1 MRKVAIITGGSS
13 GMGFE
18 AAKIIGDDYLIVIA
32 SRSEEKLKK
41 ASNELKNLNI
51 DVIYKTLDISNKE
64 SIYHFINEIKDIGDI
79 KVLIHSAGMSP
90 HMGDYKTIIDA
101 NAIGSVILNQEIL
114 KLMNNGVIIN
124 VSSMSSYLTP
134 SFILPKRKYKYA
146 FCDIEKLRKSLYKRT
161 KLFPLKVRSGVA
173 YGISKN
179 FLSWYSIASSIKA
192 GEKNV
197 RVISVSPGCFDTA
210 MGKMESDEGNKYITT
225 SALKR
230 VGDPKEIAYL
240 FKSLVDVNNSYLT
253 GIDIKCDGGVYAY
266 NKNKKLIKEIGE

>member
-18 AAKIIGDDYLIVIA
+18 AAKLLGDDYLKVIA

-101 NAIGSVILNQEIL
+101 NAIGSIILNQEIL

-124 VSSMSSYLTP
+124 VSSMSILHIFLGGLSIN
-134 SFILPKRKYKYA
+134 FI
-146 FCDIEKLRKSLYKRT
+146 
-161 KLFPLKVRSGVA
+161 
-173 YGISKN
+173 N
-179 FLSWYSIASSIKA
+179 SSISS
-192 GEKNV
+192 GHLPPNSSSII
-197 RVISVSPGCFDTA
+197 R
-210 MGKMESDEGNKYITT
+210 ESSIICL
-225 SALKR
+225 AL
-230 VGDPKEIAYL
+230 
-240 FKSLVDVNNSYLT
+240 FS
-253 GIDIKCDGGVYAY
+253 
-266 NKNKKLIKEIGE
+266 